1 MGESRA
7 DSGVYSAVYSG
18 VPVARGL
25 GQNWAEAGMAVGRD
39 YVEIDATIGTHYFI
53 ELGQG

>member
-7 DSGVYSAVYSG
+7 DSGVYSAVYSC